1 MRRISIAACSAV
13 LVLSV
18 NVQAGGLFDA
28 FKESLE
34 DVAKEVKKDVQYSV
48 DQTLRNAFPALKT
61 ASEPEASP
69 DGFSNEN
76 EVVVYGFESC
86 PYCVKV
92 ENLLRDN
99 RIPYKDMDVQK
110 SKTAKRKFQKL
121 GGGGVPVTVIGDQVI
136 RGWSEA
142 KIMALLKEQGFI

>member
-1 MRRISIAACSAV
+1 MRRLTRVVCSAV
-13 LVLSV
+13 LVLSA
-18 NVQAGGLFDA
+18 NAQAGGLMDA
-28 FKESLE
+28 LKESLGN
-34 DVAKEVKKDVQYSV
+34 VAEEVKKDVQYSV

-69 DGFSNEN
+69 DGFSNE
-76 EVVVYGFESC
+76 VVVYGFESC

-92 ENLLRDN
+92 ENLLKDN